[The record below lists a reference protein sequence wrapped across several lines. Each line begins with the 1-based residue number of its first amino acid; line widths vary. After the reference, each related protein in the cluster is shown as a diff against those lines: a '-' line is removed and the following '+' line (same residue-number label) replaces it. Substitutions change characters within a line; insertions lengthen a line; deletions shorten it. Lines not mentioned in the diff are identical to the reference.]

1 MLRLEELNA
10 IIEKDDFW
18 NNNNNAQIIMK
29 ERSQIEESMN
39 DCLSLERRLEDFVTL
54 IELGIEES
62 DDAVVSDGLLSLEV
76 LLKESKVAS
85 LEVLLSGEADS
96 NSTFLEIH
104 PGAGG
109 T

>member
-18 NNNNNAQIIMK
+18 NNNNNAQIIMR
-29 ERSQIEESMN
+29 ERSQIEESIN
-39 DCLSLERRLEDFVTL
+39 DCLSLERRLEDFITL

-62 DDAVVSDGLLSLEV
+62 DDTVVSDGLLSLEV

-85 LEVLLSGEADS
+85 LEVLL
-96 NSTFLEIH
+96 
-104 PGAGG
+104 
-109 T
+109 